1 MIMPIV
7 LRRARL
13 VNQLAAAQ
21 AFSAMPAAASKPEIT
36 EILLYPVAEPV
47 SRRQYSVVR
56 VRTRGGITG
65 FGEGPAVSAGQF
77 AGVRQFWAGRPAT
90 SYVTSGPALPL
101 AGAMDMALLDI
112 MGKAGKAPV
121 FRLLGGPTRDKARVL
136 VQLTGATPAE
146 KTGGLSRA

>member
-1 MIMPIV
+1 MNMATFR
-7 LRRARL
+7 RRARL
-13 VNQLAAAQ
+13 SRVLAAQPAV
-21 AFSAMPAAASKPEIT
+21 AMPIAASKLEIT

-77 AGVRQFWAGRPAT
+77 AKARQFWTGRPAT
-90 SYVTSGPALPL
+90 SYVTTGPALPL

-112 MGKAGKAPV
+112 MGKA
-121 FRLLGGPTRDKARVL
+121 
-136 VQLTGATPAE
+136 
-146 KTGGLSRA
+146 